1 MTEAMVTI
9 KFKESEIDMLYES
22 LKIMADKVSEATELR
37 DALKN
42 IKQRIHDEREEA
54 KVNAR
59 KVSEEEYTSEVCE
72 ECE

>member
-22 LKIMADKVSEATELR
+22 LKLMSNKISEAEELR

-42 IKQRIHDEREEA
+42 IKQRIHDEKEKA
-54 KVNAR
+54 KDNAE
-59 KVSEEEYTSEVCE
+59 VSEDEYTNQVCE
-72 ECE
+72 ECD

>member
-1 MTEAMVTI
+1 MVTI
-9 KFKESEIDMLYES
+9 KFRESEINMLYES